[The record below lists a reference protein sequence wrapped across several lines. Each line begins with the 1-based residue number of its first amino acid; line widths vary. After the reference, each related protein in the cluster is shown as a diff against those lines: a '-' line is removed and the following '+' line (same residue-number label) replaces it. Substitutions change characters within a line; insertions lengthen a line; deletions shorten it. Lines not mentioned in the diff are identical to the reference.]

1 MEIKK
6 LSIYD
11 LDTIFSIPG
20 VRIRAYP
27 DGTFGFKAPNAEN
40 KLRIQCGQVSVHQ
53 DDDCE
58 IRSLLY
64 TSLKFINGEMMIDT
78 FTIAPTIE
86 DGLLT
91 NVAITIRG
99 REPRENGLGGS
110 RGVMHMTYKI
120 ETNPFDPHTAITLDS
135 QFLSL
140 NTNG

>member
-6 LSIYD
+6 LSVYD

-27 DGTFGFKAPNAEN
+27 DGAFGFNAPNAEN
-40 KLRIQCGQVSVHQ
+40 AFHIQRGRIYVPEEDQY
-53 DDDCE
+53 E
-58 IRSLLY
+58 IVTLLNA
-64 TSLKFINGEMMIDT
+64 SLKFINGDMMIDT

-86 DGLLT
+86 NGVLT

-110 RGVMHMTYKI
+110 RGVMRMTYKI
-120 ETNPFDPHTAITLDS
+120 DLDPYDPASIALDAK
-135 QFLSL
+135 FLSL
-140 NTNG
+140 DMIE